1 MPPSSPCRWF
11 PQCGTPAAA
20 CIVAGP
26 GGRAAPR
33 CGRGQVDRRQARAWK
48 ADRAAVELPDAPS
61 ARNPSGG
68 FLRLRTE
75 VADQQP
81 ELVLQLAA
89 RDDHV
94 DHPVLEQIFG
104 ALEPFGELLANGLL
118 DNP

>member
-11 PQCGTPAAA
+11 PQCETPAAA
-20 CIVAGP
+20 CLAVGRDD
-26 GGRAAPR
+26 RAAPR
-33 CGRGQVDRRQARAWK
+33 CGRGQADRRQAKAWK
-48 ADRAAVELPDAPS
+48 ADRAAVERPDAPS

-81 ELVLQLAA
+81 EIVLQLAA

-94 DHPVLEQIFG
+94 DHHVLETISG
-104 ALEPFGELLANGLL
+104 ALETFGELLAHGLL
-118 DNP
+118 